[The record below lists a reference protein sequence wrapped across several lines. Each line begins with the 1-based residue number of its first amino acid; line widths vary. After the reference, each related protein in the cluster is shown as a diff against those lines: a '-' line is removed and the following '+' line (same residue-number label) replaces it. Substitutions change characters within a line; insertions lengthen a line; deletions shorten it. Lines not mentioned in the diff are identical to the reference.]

1 MNLDTREPTLFLSG
15 DITVKSID
23 SAAYRQFEQACTPA
37 AIQTLD
43 LEGVGAADSA
53 CISLLLAGL
62 RIKNGHLTLTN
73 LPASV
78 SALAELYEINE
89 WMSP

>member
-23 SAAYRQFEQACTPA
+23 SAAYRQFEQDCTPA

-43 LEGVGAADSA
+43 
-53 CISLLLAGL
+53 
-62 RIKNGHLTLTN
+62 
-73 LPASV
+73 
-78 SALAELYEINE
+78 
-89 WMSP
+89 